1 MKKITTVLTT
11 RDILKYNGKIT
22 KKACF
27 TVSNNGDHII
37 NIVNIQNLVSINK
50 KAPNQMKILQ
60 INRVFFLGYTTLTP
74 VVPHLIR
81 S

>member
-1 MKKITTVLTT
+1 MPPDFFQCDYLKCNVYANNPQSLEKLMKKITTVLTT

-27 TVSNNGDHII
+27 TVSNNGDHLI

-50 KAPNQMKILQ
+50 KAQN
-60 INRVFFLGYTTLTP
+60 
-74 VVPHLIR
+74 
-81 S
+81 